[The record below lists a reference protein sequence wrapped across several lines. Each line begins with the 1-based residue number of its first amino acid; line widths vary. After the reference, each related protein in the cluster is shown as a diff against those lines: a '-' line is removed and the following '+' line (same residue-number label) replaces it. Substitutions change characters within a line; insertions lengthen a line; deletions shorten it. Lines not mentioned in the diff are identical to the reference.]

1 MTTSFIQGETLFKRF
16 LNKYRTTGFTHL
28 VKQLVEANAID
39 CIHDITVGYPAG
51 LIRNENDLIEGK
63 MPKEGTDLAV
73 FFS

>member
-1 MTTSFIQGETLFKRF
+1 MTVYHHF
-16 LNKYRTTGFTHL
+16 LIKKRTTGFTHL

-63 MPKEGTDLAV
+63 MPKEGKQSR
-73 FFS
+73 FFPT

>member
-1 MTTSFIQGETLFKRF
+1 
-16 LNKYRTTGFTHL
+16 L